1 MGCNCTEPSFG
12 DTCELI
18 RCANDC
24 SDRGKCDAKTGQ
36 CRCDAGSVHLPPLA
50 LTRALAHAR
59 TDTPNAHDPSTMQS
73 AVILLYSRLLLLGFP
88 ARTAAT

>member
-36 CRCDAGSVHLPPLA
+36 CRCDAGSVHSHP
-50 LTRALAHAR
+50 LAHAR
-59 TDTPNAHDPSTMQS
+59 LRLRERTRRTRMIPLTQS
-73 AVILLYSRLLLLGFP
+73 AVFLLYSRLLL
-88 ARTAAT
+88 